1 MSRLKS
7 SFAAAD
13 SAHVSR
19 EKRHQPE
26 AGGDAGFTLIE
37 LLVVMVI
44 SAVLMSLTASGW
56 ASYQRKAELRQSVD
70 EVVSA
75 LRNAQQAAFAEARTY
90 CVQFT
95 TASSTYVVRPGGC
108 ASAVVGGTK
117 AMRSR
122 RVVLSQP
129 SFVQPDGTTAAQVQ
143 FTPRGSA
150 TKGSLKLAR
159 TSSGGRTYTVNVEGL
174 TARVSVS

>member
-1 MSRLKS
+1 
-7 SFAAAD
+7 
-13 SAHVSR
+13 
-19 EKRHQPE
+19 
-26 AGGDAGFTLIE
+26 
-37 LLVVMVI
+37 MVI
-44 SAVLMSLTASGW
+44 SSILMGLTASGW

-70 EVVSA
+70 EVVST

-90 CVQFT
+90 CVQFA

-117 AMRSR
+117 TLRSS
-122 RVVLSQP
+122 RVVLADPVFTQP
-129 SFVQPDGTTAAQVQ
+129 NGATAAQVQ

-150 TKGSLKLAR
+150 TKGSLRLRRAE
-159 TSSGGRTYTVNVEGL
+159 SSGRTYVINVEGL